1 MNTETFSRTKP
12 GHLLVKILASA
23 MESRFR
29 YRFFSPVKTLEGI
42 NDLRGMNVLEIG
54 CGTGFFTIPA
64 AGLIGEQGS
73 LVSMD
78 ILQESVDFVSG
89 KVAEAGL
96 ANVRVIRG
104 NALRTDLPDQS
115 FQIVILFGII
125 PAPMIPLK
133 ELMKEIHRLLIHE
146 GTLAVWP
153 PVPGISRSVLKTGL
167 FSYISKKNGVCN
179 FKCLYETSV

>member
-1 MNTETFSRTKP
+1 MNTETFARTKP
-12 GHLLVKILASA
+12 GHLFIKILASA

-29 YRFFSPVKTLEGI
+29 YKFFSPEKFLEGI
-42 NDLRGMNVLEIG
+42 NDLKGKNVLEIG

-64 AGLIGEQGS
+64 ARLIGEQGL

-78 ILQESVDFVSG
+78 ILQESVDIVSL

-96 ANVRVIRG
+96 KNVRVIKG
-104 NALRTDLPDQS
+104 NAVKTDLPDQN
-115 FQIVILFGII
+115 FQTVILFGIV

-133 ELMKEIHRLLIHE
+133 DLLKEIRRVLNYE

-153 PVPGISRSVLKTGL
+153 PIPGIRKSILKTGF
-167 FSYISKKNGVCN
+167 FSFINKKNGVYN
-179 FKCLYETSV
+179 FIKEMNN